1 MSIFDFSMF
10 VPFSA
15 LYSFNSTDFLTT
27 VHRPNLRTTDCLLE
41 LYVWLIRWLN
51 GQSPLDLFVETNSRH
66 LYCGAQCEDAAP
78 GLKNYRTRMWKI
90 KTNESQMSVEDLY

>member
-27 VHRPNLRTTDCLLE
+27 VHRPNLRTTGCLLE

-78 GLKNYRTRMWKI
+78 GLTKLQDENVENKNK
-90 KTNESQMSVEDLY
+90 